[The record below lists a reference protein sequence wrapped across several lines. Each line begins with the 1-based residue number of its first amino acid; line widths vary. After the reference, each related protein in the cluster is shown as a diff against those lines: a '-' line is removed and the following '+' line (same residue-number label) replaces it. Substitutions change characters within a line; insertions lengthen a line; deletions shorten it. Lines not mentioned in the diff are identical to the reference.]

1 MWGAQRCLCPVRTVG
16 SLSRR
21 SGRATRPC
29 LSACVT
35 GTSLV
40 TALGG
45 QRGVW
50 PHGPHGSPL
59 PTLLPPLTLLVD
71 VIVLLGVLGFV
82 VGDAPDDCGLGGRP
96 APQVDLPV
104 QGPQRLHHLG
114 RRQGPSL
121 PELDGVDLLG
131 HGLLLQE
138 PLLVP
143 LLRGDTSGGAV
154 TGQRHVLAAREVLCA
169 LHT

>member
-1 MWGAQRCLCPVRTVG
+1 MWGVHRCLCPVRTVR
-16 SLSRR
+16 SLSKR
-21 SGRATRPC
+21 SGRATPLR
-29 LSACVT
+29 LSVHVA

-45 QRGVW
+45 QRRVW
-50 PHGPHGSPL
+50 PHGAHGSPL

-71 VIVLLGVLGFV
+71 VILLLRVLGFV
-82 VGDAPDDCGLGGRP
+82 VGDAPDDRGLGGRP

-104 QGPQRLHHLG
+104 QGPWWLHHLG
-114 RRQGPSL
+114 RRQGPCL

-138 PLLVP
+138 LLLIP

-154 TGQRHVLAAREVLCA
+154 TGRGTC
-169 LHT
+169 